1 MRKVKH
7 FLWLWQFLN
16 FLGFISHNHKR
27 TECETMKPRTRKATA
42 LPVQP
47 ILLQVHVSCSVQEK
61 TAEKNSTRVSTCT
74 RCGVGR
80 GIQYK
85 GDI

>member
-1 MRKVKH
+1 MALAV
-7 FLWLWQFLN
+7 FN
-16 FLGFISHNHKR
+16 FLGFISHSHTG

-42 LPVQP
+42 LPVQH

-61 TAEKNSTRVSTCT
+61 TAEKKTVHVFQST

-80 GIQYK
+80 GIQYE
-85 GDI
+85 GDIYIT